1 MKYLLLVYIDQ
12 ALLERLPQEEFDSQ
26 MRQCIQRAD
35 ALQDQGVMLGFNKL
49 APPSSART
57 VRVREGRTSVYDG
70 PFAETKEIL
79 AGYNLVEADSPEQAL
94 ELAAAFPWARYGA
107 MEVRPVDDMEAER
120 LRVGA

>member
-1 MKYLLLVYIDQ
+1 
-12 ALLERLPQEEFDSQ
+12 
-26 MRQCIQRAD
+26 
-35 ALQDQGVMLGFNKL
+35 MLGFNKL

>member
-12 ALLERLPQEEFDSQ
+12 ALLEHLPQEEFDSQ

>member
-26 MRQCIQRAD
+26 MRQCIQRAE

>member
-12 ALLERLPQEEFDSQ
+12 ALLERLSQEEFDSQ
-26 MRQCIQRAD
+26 MRQCIQRAE

-57 VRVREGRTSVYDG
+57 VRVREGRTSVFDG